1 MRDALG
7 RQIDYLRLSVTDRC
21 DLRCVYCMP
30 EVGVPL
36 VGHADVLTVDE
47 TVRAAGL
54 VRDAAGIRKIRITGG
69 EPLVRRGLIAIV
81 EGLSSL
87 GFDELTLTTNGVLL
101 GDHAAPLAT
110 AGVQRVNV
118 SLDSLIDHRLAAIS
132 RRPLKLS
139 DLEDSIRRAQKAGL
153 APVRINCVVLGG
165 WNDDEIPAMLLWGER
180 MGVTVRFIEHMP
192 SRLEEDCL
200 VPRDAIV
207 ERASVLGEVVRLP
220 DDPGTA
226 GMYRI
231 PDRGLEFGVIAPFS
245 DPMCDFCRRLRLT
258 AEGVLIPCLAID
270 NGPSIRDMM
279 RSGVEDEE
287 IMDAVREVVHG
298 KPATHGGC
306 VGVSMWKI
314 GG

>member
-200 VPRDAIV
+200 D
-207 ERASVLGEVVRLP
+207 RLSRVN
-220 DDPGTA
+220 G
-226 GMYRI
+226 
-231 PDRGLEFGVIAPFS
+231 
-245 DPMCDFCRRLRLT
+245 
-258 AEGVLIPCLAID
+258 D
-270 NGPSIRDMM
+270 NGTGQEAEEGATLALRAEQV
-279 RSGVEDEE
+279 RKVSGLRARWCKAKSKVDEATLALARIAFLRKVYE
-287 IMDAVREVVHG
+287 REVR
-298 KPATHGGC
+298 K
-306 VGVSMWKI
+306 
-314 GG
+314 